1 MVASLAILRYFPLL
15 LRTPSLPLECF
26 HGNWYSNEV
35 EVVREKGVIAGL
47 KLHLMADGA
56 FALLLN

>member
-1 MVASLAILRYFPLL
+1 MFLF

-35 EVVREKGVIAGL
+35 EVVREEGVIAGL
-47 KLHLMADGA
+47 KLHLMADGEFA
-56 FALLLN
+56 FSLSS